1 VNNYVADRL
10 INWEKPEADPM
21 FITIFPQKGMLREED
36 YQTMAGLFRAGAD
49 NQAIKNA
56 ANQIRLKLN
65 PHPAGQQEY
74 NTPLFEGKHL
84 NGVQHKYRQT
94 ILLFPQQGQNCHA
107 FCTFCFRWPQFTGI
121 EELKIASCG
130 NHRLSAYIKSHPE
143 ITDVLITGGDPLI
156 MKTKVLA
163 GYIEPFLSP
172 ELSNITTIRIG
183 TRALSYWP
191 YRFLTDNDS
200 EDLLNLF
207 KRIRKAGK
215 HLAFMAQF
223 NHPNEL
229 ATEEVKQAIAR
240 IQEAGAIIRTQSPL
254 LNHIN
259 ADASIW
265 AEMWQKQVSLNCIPY
280 YMFIARNTGA
290 QHYFAVPLVEAWEI
304 FRTAY
309 KSVSGLC
316 RTVRGPSMSCLP
328 GKIQITGIHEIYGQK
343 VIGLQMLQ
351 GRNPDWVRRP
361 FFAEYDENATWY
373 TELKPAFGEEQFF
386 FSEELDQILEPGE
399 FETGFE

>member
-1 VNNYVADRL
+1 MNNYVADRL

-156 MKTKVLA
+156 MKTRVLA

-191 YRFLTDNDS
+191 YRFLTDDDS
-200 EDLLNLF
+200 DELLKLF
-207 KRIRKAGK
+207 SRIRKAGK

-229 ATEEVKQAIAR
+229 ETEEVKQAITR

-259 ADASIW
+259 ADANIW

-280 YMFIARNTGA
+280 
-290 QHYFAVPLVEAWEI
+290 
-304 FRTAY
+304 
-309 KSVSGLC
+309 
-316 RTVRGPSMSCLP
+316 
-328 GKIQITGIHEIYGQK
+328 
-343 VIGLQMLQ
+343 
-351 GRNPDWVRRP
+351 
-361 FFAEYDENATWY
+361 
-373 TELKPAFGEEQFF
+373 
-386 FSEELDQILEPGE
+386 
-399 FETGFE
+399 